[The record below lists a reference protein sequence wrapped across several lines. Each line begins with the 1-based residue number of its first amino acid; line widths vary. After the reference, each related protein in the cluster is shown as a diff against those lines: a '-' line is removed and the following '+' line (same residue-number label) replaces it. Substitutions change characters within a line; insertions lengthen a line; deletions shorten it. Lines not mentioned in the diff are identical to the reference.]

1 MKITLAVD
9 SAKNGGNLY
18 TLVDDLTNLN
28 SQVAKS
34 QENDILTID
43 DTNAT
48 LEQKI
53 PMDQATLL
61 SILAEPNG
69 EISEHLMAI
78 RATNVLAGT
87 LVPAGLPI
95 RQFADGSVVTF
106 IQWFLPGAE
115 LWDEDGGND
124 IIFYTNPAAGLAAI
138 TDFLTG
144 SQMEII
150 RQLDTI
156 NYSILSTEDADVITA
171 TGWTKVD
178 WENL

>member
-1 MKITLAVD
+1 MKIIVDVD

-28 SQVAKS
+28 SQVVKTQS
-34 QENDILTID
+34 NDILTID
-43 DTNAT
+43 DTDVVPD
-48 LEQKI
+48 QKI
-53 PMDQATLL
+53 VMDQATLL

-69 EISEHLMAI
+69 EMTEHLMAI

-95 RQFADGSVVTF
+95 RQFADGTVVTF

-124 IIFYTNPAAGLAAI
+124 IIFYTNPAAGLASPA
-138 TDFLTG
+138 DYLTG

-150 RQLDTI
+150 RQLDI
-156 NYSILSTEDADVITA
+156 IDYSILSTVDADVITA